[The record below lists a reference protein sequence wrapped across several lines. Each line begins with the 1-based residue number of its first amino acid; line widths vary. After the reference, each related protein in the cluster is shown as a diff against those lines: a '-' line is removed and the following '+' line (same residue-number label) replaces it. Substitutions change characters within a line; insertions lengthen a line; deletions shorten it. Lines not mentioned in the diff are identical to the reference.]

1 MRSSSSMLFQIFG
14 VNAHSQFPRLLH
26 SYHAAYSWRWRCHFL
41 CDTFNCQLSYI
52 FCLRLDFMAAGT
64 LPDRCCPGCTVL
76 SISKW
81 YSPGRQPS
89 PVKTSGYS
97 SSIWSLVRAST
108 ETSVMLTPSGRFMFL
123 VTNPRFSLT
132 SAERSGSCLASTI
145 WKESLRK
152 EPLQHRTKSFLP
164 LGVIVC
170 LGKVWVW
177 YCSSLSV
184 ELHLAWHH
192 MHLWSSSHCMW
203 PLCRWG
209 KISLWNWSCQP
220 GSGY

>member
-1 MRSSSSMLFQIFG
+1 MQWLSQTAFTANCSVQKASRMLLAYSTLLLSSSLTWQYPSLASRMVKTVAFVSFTWQDFLHSWHWIMRSSSSMLFQIFG

-97 SSIWSLVRAST
+97 SSI
-108 ETSVMLTPSGRFMFL
+108 
-123 VTNPRFSLT
+123 
-132 SAERSGSCLASTI
+132 
-145 WKESLRK
+145 
-152 EPLQHRTKSFLP
+152 
-164 LGVIVC
+164 
-170 LGKVWVW
+170 
-177 YCSSLSV
+177 
-184 ELHLAWHH
+184 
-192 MHLWSSSHCMW
+192 
-203 PLCRWG
+203 
-209 KISLWNWSCQP
+209 
-220 GSGY
+220 